1 MSDKP
6 GRDARGRPGIG
17 TTRPP
22 RQPAQQQPQP
32 DDGSRSTGSA
42 SGAQPPPRPAT
53 GQAPRGRN
61 VNNGPSSTGPVPT
74 GFRAARPALGGKLQA
89 SAPLLTRGRAQ
100 PQPQPQPQPQ
110 GGGGGGGGGGS
121 LQPQP
126 QNQTGADAAT
136 STSLAEDDE
145 DDAGQT
151 TTTTVPQPTAAGG
164 VAKPAQTGG
173 VVTRQRTGFRT
184 GPTPGRVANPT
195 PVMARDRA
203 QPLDRSEDEAAS
215 DGDVDTKDA
224 DLDTGVVLDPGS
236 QADDAS
242 DTSSESSEVKQPVTK
257 APSRPIRMTDRSA
270 RATDAP
276 PMPGRQ

>member
-61 VNNGPSSTGPVPT
+61 VNNGPSSTGPAPT

-100 PQPQPQPQPQ
+100 PQPQPQPQ
-110 GGGGGGGGGGS
+110 
-121 LQPQP
+121 LQP

-145 DDAGQT
+145 DDEDDAGQTT